1 MPCLLDEEDILTFPS
16 SLSQA
21 IQSRKEGLVSDILVT
36 RRTLG
41 SIGLPEEGLADLHI
55 RDLLKL
61 STAVTAYVGG
71 SSYLSASKFTPN
83 LKSSALRASPISFS
97 QKTTKK
103 KTDSKRQPW
112 KRLPD
117 RLPTVYDDVT
127 EYVDAGT
134 QFAASRYGSVDNPRF
149 GELKESN
156 EAARRRAASS
166 VSTNCKR

>member
-1 MPCLLDEEDILTFPS
+1 MTWAARCPPISRRQQIELANLNLRVQPMRTWAERRRMRTPHKEAASKAAERKRKELKKEA
-16 SLSQA
+16 LAAVQA

-97 QKTTKK
+97 QKT
-103 KTDSKRQPW
+103 
-112 KRLPD
+112 
-117 RLPTVYDDVT
+117 
-127 EYVDAGT
+127 
-134 QFAASRYGSVDNPRF
+134 
-149 GELKESN
+149 
-156 EAARRRAASS
+156 
-166 VSTNCKR
+166 